1 MGNRLVTWLVLICAI
16 LLLSACGT
24 ASQEKVLKK
33 VNGKWSETNGY
44 ELDAKMEIKSGGEPR
59 TYDVTVW
66 HTKPDFYRV
75 EVVESGKDVSQMIVR
90 NADGVFVV
98 TPTLNKMYKFQSDW
112 PKKNS
117 QAYLI
122 GALAEDLADDKNLV
136 MKEEDKAY
144 IFEAATRNS
153 YKNSMP
159 HQVIT
164 VDKKTMLPTSVV
176 IMNDVKEEQIR
187 ITFNNIKLGVQHAAK
202 EYAVEQF
209 TETEDSKGEQA
220 APANKDAKDDKDA
233 KGETDAKGQAEADGE
248 ADAKGRADANGEK
261 EAVGA
266 EVEYQEFQTHYPVVN
281 FENTKMTNEKAI
293 SDSGMERVILTFEG
307 DKAFTVMQQPVMKE
321 SSMLPVTSPGD
332 PVDLGFTIGAI
343 TDTSISWEKDGV
355 AFFVASSKLTREE
368 MVEVATSMTISSMK

>member
-1 MGNRLVTWLVLICAI
+1 MSKNIVKWFILVCAI

-33 VNGKWSETNGY
+33 VNGKWADAKGY
-44 ELDAKMEIKSGGEPR
+44 ELQATMEIKAGGEPR
-59 TYDVTVW
+59 KYDVTVW
-66 HTKPDFYRV
+66 HTKPEFYRV
-75 EVVESGKDVSQMIVR
+75 EVMESGKDVSQRIVR
-90 NADGVFVV
+90 NTEGVFVV

-122 GALAEDLADDKNLV
+122 GALAEDLTEDKNLV
-136 MKEEDKAY
+136 MKEEDANY

-159 HQVIT
+159 HQVVT
-164 VDKKTMLPTSVV
+164 VDKKTLLPKSVV

-187 ITFNNIKLGVQHAAK
+187 ITFKDIKLGVQHAAK
-202 EYAVEQF
+202 EYAVENS
-209 TETEDSKGEQA
+209 TETDGKQNEQA
-220 APANKDAKDDKDA
+220 TPTKEESQDDK
-233 KGETDAKGQAEADGE
+233 EALGS
-248 ADAKGRADANGEK
+248 
-261 EAVGA
+261 
-266 EVEYQEFQTHYPVVN
+266 EVEYKEFQTHYPVVN
-281 FENTKMTNEKAI
+281 WAKMVDEQVVRE
-293 SDSGMERVILTFEG
+293 DGLERVILTFNGE
-307 DKAFTVMQQPVMKE
+307 KPFTVMQQAATKE
-321 SSMLPVTSPGD
+321 MMMLPVSTSGD

-355 AFFVASSKLTREE
+355 AFFIASSKLSREE

>member
-1 MGNRLVTWLVLICAI
+1 MGNRIVKWLVLLCTI

-24 ASQEKVLKK
+24 DSQEKVLKK
-33 VNGKWSETNGY
+33 VNGKWAETNGY
-44 ELDAKMEIKSGGEPR
+44 ELNATMEIKSGGDPKK
-59 TYDVTVW
+59 YDVTVW

-122 GALAEDLADDKNLV
+122 GALAEDLAQDKNLV

-187 ITFNNIKLGVQHAAK
+187 ITFKNIKLGVQHAAK

-209 TETEDSKGEQA
+209 TEKDETKGEKA
-220 APANKDAKDDKDA
+220 APPEKDNKEEKDKGDKESNNNANGNEGKQAVS
-233 KGETDAKGQAEADGE
+233 AEAE
-248 ADAKGRADANGEK
+248 NTK
-261 EAVGA
+261 
-266 EVEYQEFQTHYPVVN
+266 FQTHYPVVSLG
-281 FENTKMTNEKAI
+281 NTKMVDEKVMQEG
-293 SDSGMERVILTFEG
+293 GMERVILTFDG
-307 DKAFTVMQQPVMKE
+307 DKPFTVMQQPVTKE
-321 SSMLPVTSPGD
+321 TAMLPVSSPGD

-355 AFFVASSKLTREE
+355 EFFVASSKLSREE
-368 MVEVATSMTISSMK
+368 MVEVATSMTIGSMK

>member
-1 MGNRLVTWLVLICAI
+1 VDLKEGKGESVGNRIVKWLVLLCTI

-24 ASQEKVLKK
+24 DSQEKVLKK
-33 VNGKWSETNGY
+33 VNGKWAETNGY
-44 ELDAKMEIKSGGEPR
+44 ELNATMEIKSGGDPKK
-59 TYDVTVW
+59 YDVTVW

-122 GALAEDLADDKNLV
+122 GALAEDLAQDKNLV

-187 ITFNNIKLGVQHAAK
+187 ITFKNIKLGVQHAAK

-209 TETEDSKGEQA
+209 TEKDEPKGENAASPEKDNKEEKDKGDKESNNNPNGNDGEQA
-220 APANKDAKDDKDA
+220 VS
-233 KGETDAKGQAEADGE
+233 AEAE
-248 ADAKGRADANGEK
+248 NTK
-261 EAVGA
+261 
-266 EVEYQEFQTHYPVVN
+266 FQTHYPVVSLG
-281 FENTKMTNEKAI
+281 NTKMVDEKVMQEG
-293 SDSGMERVILTFEG
+293 GMERVILTFDG
-307 DKAFTVMQQPVMKE
+307 DKPFTVMQQPVTKQTA
-321 SSMLPVTSPGD
+321 MLPVSSPGD

-355 AFFVASSKLTREE
+355 EFFVASSKLTREE
-368 MVEVATSMTISSMK
+368 MVQVATSMTIGSMK

>member
-1 MGNRLVTWLVLICAI
+1 VGNRIVKWLVLLCTI
-16 LLLSACGT
+16 LLLSACGA

-33 VNGKWSETNGY
+33 VNGKWAETNGY
-44 ELDAKMEIKSGGEPR
+44 ELNASMEIKSGGEPR
-59 TYDVTVW
+59 NYDVTVW

-122 GALAEDLADDKNLV
+122 GALAEDLAEDKNLV
-136 MKEEDKAY
+136 MKEEEKAY

-164 VDKKTMLPTSVV
+164 VDKKTLLPTSVA

-187 ITFNNIKLGVQHAAK
+187 ITFKKIKLGVQHAAK

-209 TETEDSKGEQA
+209 TDKDSTKGEQA
-220 APANKDAKDDKDA
+220 TPADKEGQEGKD
-233 KGETDAKGQAEADGE
+233 
-248 ADAKGRADANGEK
+248 EK

-266 EVEYQEFQTHYPVVN
+266 EVEYQEFQTHYPVLN
-281 FENTKMTNEKAI
+281 WAQLANEKVVQEN
-293 SDSGMERVILTFEG
+293 GMERVILTFDGE
-307 DKAFTVMQQPVMKE
+307 KAFTVMQQPVTKE
-321 SSMLPVTSPGD
+321 NSMLPVSSPGD
-332 PVDLGFTIGAI
+332 PVDLGYTIGAI

-355 AFFVASSKLTREE
+355 EFFVASSKLTREE
-368 MVEVATSMTISSMK
+368 MIEVATSMTISSMK

>member
-1 MGNRLVTWLVLICAI
+1 M
-16 LLLSACGT
+16 
-24 ASQEKVLKK
+24 
-33 VNGKWSETNGY
+33 NGKWAETNGY
-44 ELDAKMEIKSGGEPR
+44 ELNATMEIKSGGEPR
-59 TYDVTVW
+59 NYDVTVW

-75 EVVESGKDVSQMIVR
+75 EVMESGKDVSQMIVR

-122 GALAEDLADDKNLV
+122 GALAEDLAEDKNLV
-136 MKEEDKAY
+136 MKEEEKAY

-164 VDKKTMLPTSVV
+164 VDKKTLLPTSVV

-187 ITFNNIKLGVQHAAK
+187 ITFKKIKLGVQHAAK

-209 TETEDSKGEQA
+209 TDKDSTKGEQA
-220 APANKDAKDDKDA
+220 TPTDKEGQEEQDD
-233 KGETDAKGQAEADGE
+233 
-248 ADAKGRADANGEK
+248 K

-266 EVEYQEFQTHYPVVN
+266 EVEYQEFQTHYPVLN
-281 FENTKMTNEKAI
+281 WAQLANEKVVQEG
-293 SDSGMERVILTFEG
+293 GMERVILTFDGE
-307 DKAFTVMQQPVMKE
+307 KAFTVMQQPVTKE
-321 SSMLPVTSPGD
+321 SAMLPVASPGD

-355 AFFVASSKLTREE
+355 EFFVASSKLTREE
-368 MVEVATSMTISSMK
+368 MIEVATSMTISSMK

>member
-1 MGNRLVTWLVLICAI
+1 MILV
-16 LLLSACGT
+16 LSACGA

-33 VNGKWSETNGY
+33 ASGKWSDTNGY
-44 ELDAKMEIKSGGEPR
+44 ELEATMEIKAGGEPR
-59 TYDVTVW
+59 LYDVNVW

-75 EVVESGKDVSQMIVR
+75 EVVEEGKDVSQMIVR
-90 NADGVFVV
+90 NKDGVFVV

-122 GALAEDLADDKNLV
+122 GALAEDLKEDKNLV
-136 MKEEDKAY
+136 MREEDKAY

-159 HQVIT
+159 HQQIT

-187 ITFNNIKLGVQHAAK
+187 ITFKKIKLGVQHAEK
-202 EYAVEQF
+202 EYAVDQF
-209 TETEDSKGEQA
+209 TETDETKGEQA
-220 APANKDAKDDKDA
+220 APKEED
-233 KGETDAKGQAEADGE
+233 
-248 ADAKGRADANGEK
+248 K

-266 EVEYQEFQTHYPVVN
+266 EVEYEEFQTSYPSAN
-281 FENTKMTNEKAI
+281 FENTKLVGEKVI
-293 SDSGMERVILTFEG
+293 REGDMERVVLTFEG
-307 DKAFTVMQQPVMKE
+307 DKAYTVMQQPATK
-321 SSMLPVTSPGD
+321 STSMLPVSSPGD

-355 AFFVASSKLTREE
+355 AFFVASTKLSREE
-368 MVEVATSMTISSMK
+368 MIEVAGSMTISSMK

>member
-1 MGNRLVTWLVLICAI
+1 
-16 LLLSACGT
+16 
-24 ASQEKVLKK
+24 
-33 VNGKWSETNGY
+33 
-44 ELDAKMEIKSGGEPR
+44 MEIKSGGEPR
-59 TYDVTVW
+59 NYDVTVW

-122 GALAEDLADDKNLV
+122 GALAEDLAEDKNLV
-136 MKEEDKAY
+136 MKEEEKAY

-164 VDKKTMLPTSVV
+164 VDKKTLLPTSVV
-176 IMNDVKEEQIR
+176 IMNDVKEEQIK
-187 ITFNNIKLGVQHAAK
+187 ITFKKIKLGVQHAAK

-209 TETEDSKGEQA
+209 TDKDNTKGEQA
-220 APANKDAKDDKDA
+220 KPAEK
-233 KGETDAKGQAEADGE
+233 EGQEDNE
-248 ADAKGRADANGEK
+248 DK

-281 FENTKMTNEKAI
+281 WAQLANEKVVQE
-293 SDSGMERVILTFEG
+293 SGMERVILTYEG
-307 DKAFTVMQQPVMKE
+307 EKAFTVMQQPVMKE
-321 SSMLPVTSPGD
+321 NSMLPVSSPGD
-332 PVDLGFTIGAI
+332 PVDLGYTIGAI

-355 AFFVASSKLTREE
+355 EFFVASSKLTREE
-368 MVEVATSMTISSMK
+368 MIEVATSMTISSMK

>member
-1 MGNRLVTWLVLICAI
+1 MGNRIVKWLVLLCTI
-16 LLLSACGT
+16 LLLSACGA

-33 VNGKWSETNGY
+33 VNGKWAETNGY
-44 ELDAKMEIKSGGEPR
+44 ELNASMEIKSGGEPR
-59 TYDVTVW
+59 NYDVTVW

-122 GALAEDLADDKNLV
+122 GALAEDLAEDKNLV
-136 MKEEDKAY
+136 MKEEEKAY

-164 VDKKTMLPTSVV
+164 VDKKTLLPTSVA

-187 ITFNNIKLGVQHAAK
+187 ITFKKIKLGVQHAAK

-209 TETEDSKGEQA
+209 TDKDSTKGEQA
-220 APANKDAKDDKDA
+220 TPADKEGQEEKDD
-233 KGETDAKGQAEADGE
+233 
-248 ADAKGRADANGEK
+248 K

-266 EVEYQEFQTHYPVVN
+266 EVEYQEFQTHYPVLN
-281 FENTKMTNEKAI
+281 WAQLANEKVVQEN
-293 SDSGMERVILTFEG
+293 GMERVILTFDGE
-307 DKAFTVMQQPVMKE
+307 KAFTVMQQPVTKE
-321 SSMLPVTSPGD
+321 NSMLPVSSPGD
-332 PVDLGFTIGAI
+332 PVDLGYTIGAI

-355 AFFVASSKLTREE
+355 EFFVASSKLTREE
-368 MVEVATSMTISSMK
+368 MIEVATSMTISSMK

>member
-1 MGNRLVTWLVLICAI
+1 MI
-16 LLLSACGT
+16 LLLSACGA
-24 ASQEKVLKK
+24 ASPEKVLKK
-33 VNGKWSETNGY
+33 ASEKWTDTNGY
-44 ELDAKMEIKSGGEPR
+44 ELNATMEIKAGGEPR
-59 TYDVTVW
+59 SYDVNVW

-75 EVVESGKDVSQMIVR
+75 EVVEEGKDVSQMIVR

-122 GALAEDLADDKNLV
+122 GALAEDLKEDKNVV
-136 MKEEDKAY
+136 MREEDKAY

-159 HQVIT
+159 HQQIT

-187 ITFNNIKLGVQHAAK
+187 ITFKNIKLGVQHAEK
-202 EYAVEQF
+202 EYAVDQF
-209 TETEDSKGEQA
+209 METDEKKGEQA
-220 APANKDAKDDKDA
+220 APKEEDK
-233 KGETDAKGQAEADGE
+233 KP
-248 ADAKGRADANGEK
+248 
-261 EAVGA
+261 VGA
-266 EVEYQEFQTHYPVVN
+266 EIEYEEFETSYPTAQL
-281 FENTKMTNEKAI
+281 ENTKLVEDKVI
-293 SDSGMERVILTFEG
+293 REGGMERVVLTYEG
-307 DKAFTVMQQPVMKE
+307 DKAFTVMQQPAIKGT
-321 SSMLPVTSPGD
+321 SMLPVTSPGD

-355 AFFVASSKLTREE
+355 AFFIASSKLTREE
-368 MVEVATSMTISSMK
+368 MIEVAGSMTISSMK

>member
-1 MGNRLVTWLVLICAI
+1 
-16 LLLSACGT
+16 
-24 ASQEKVLKK
+24 VLKK
-33 VNGKWSETNGY
+33 VNDKWAETNGY
-44 ELDAKMEIKSGGEPR
+44 ELNASMEIKSGGEPR
-59 TYDVTVW
+59 NYDVTVW

-75 EVVESGKDVSQMIVR
+75 EVMESGKDVSQMIVR

-122 GALAEDLADDKNLV
+122 GALAEDLAEDKNLV
-136 MKEEDKAY
+136 MKEEEKAY

-159 HQVIT
+159 HQVIK
-164 VDKKTMLPTSVV
+164 VDKKTLLPTSVV

-187 ITFNNIKLGVQHAAK
+187 ITFKKVKLGVQHAAK

-209 TETEDSKGEQA
+209 TEKDDAKGEQA
-220 APANKDAKDDKDA
+220 TPTEKD
-233 KGETDAKGQAEADGE
+233 GQQEQED
-248 ADAKGRADANGEK
+248 K

-266 EVEYQEFQTHYPVVN
+266 EVEYEEFQTHYPVVN
-281 FENTKMTNEKAI
+281 WAQLSNEKVVQEA
-293 SDSGMERVILTFEG
+293 GMERVILTFDGE
-307 DKAFTVMQQPVMKE
+307 KSFTVMQQPVTKE
-321 SSMLPVTSPGD
+321 STMLPVSTSGD

>member
-1 MGNRLVTWLVLICAI
+1 
-16 LLLSACGT
+16 
-24 ASQEKVLKK
+24 
-33 VNGKWSETNGY
+33 
-44 ELDAKMEIKSGGEPR
+44 MEIKSGGDPKK
-59 TYDVTVW
+59 YDVTVW

-122 GALAEDLADDKNLV
+122 GALAEDLAQDKNLV

-187 ITFNNIKLGVQHAAK
+187 ITFKNIKLGVQHAAK

-209 TETEDSKGEQA
+209 TEKDEPKGENATSPEKDNKEEKDKGDKESNNNPDGNDGEQA
-220 APANKDAKDDKDA
+220 VS
-233 KGETDAKGQAEADGE
+233 AEAE
-248 ADAKGRADANGEK
+248 NTK
-261 EAVGA
+261 
-266 EVEYQEFQTHYPVVN
+266 FQTHYPVVSLG
-281 FENTKMTNEKAI
+281 NTKMVDEKVMQEG
-293 SDSGMERVILTFEG
+293 GMERVILTFDG
-307 DKAFTVMQQPVMKE
+307 DKPFTVMQQPVTKQTA
-321 SSMLPVTSPGD
+321 MLPVSSPGD

-355 AFFVASSKLTREE
+355 EFFVASSKLTREE
-368 MVEVATSMTISSMK
+368 MVQVATSMTIGSMK

>member
-1 MGNRLVTWLVLICAI
+1 MI
-16 LLLSACGT
+16 LLLSACGA
-24 ASQEKVLKK
+24 ASPEKVLKK
-33 VNGKWSETNGY
+33 ASEKWTDTNGY
-44 ELDAKMEIKSGGEPR
+44 ELNATMEIKAGGEPR
-59 TYDVTVW
+59 SYDVNVW

-75 EVVESGKDVSQMIVR
+75 EVVEEGKDVSQMIVR

-122 GALAEDLADDKNLV
+122 GALAEDLKEDKNLV
-136 MKEEDKAY
+136 MREEDKAY

-159 HQVIT
+159 HQQIT

-187 ITFNNIKLGVQHAAK
+187 ITFKSIKLGVQHAEK
-202 EYAVEQF
+202 EYAVDQF
-209 TETEDSKGEQA
+209 METDDKKGEQA
-220 APANKDAKDDKDA
+220 AP
-233 KGETDAKGQAEADGE
+233 
-248 ADAKGRADANGEK
+248 K
-261 EAVGA
+261 EENQEPVGA
-266 EVEYQEFQTHYPVVN
+266 EVEYEEFETSYPSAQL
-281 FENTKMTNEKAI
+281 ENTKLVEDKVI
-293 SDSGMERVILTFEG
+293 REGGMERVVLTYEG
-307 DKAFTVMQQPVMKE
+307 DKAFTVMQQPAIKGT
-321 SSMLPVTSPGD
+321 SMLPVTSPGD

-368 MVEVATSMTISSMK
+368 MIEVAGSMTISSMK

>member
-1 MGNRLVTWLVLICAI
+1 MGNRIVKWLVLLCTI
-16 LLLSACGT
+16 LLLSACGA

-33 VNGKWSETNGY
+33 VNDKWAETNGY
-44 ELDAKMEIKSGGEPR
+44 ELNASMEIKSGGEPR
-59 TYDVTVW
+59 NYDVTVW

-75 EVVESGKDVSQMIVR
+75 EVMESGKDVSQMIVR

-122 GALAEDLADDKNLV
+122 GALAEDLAEDKNLV
-136 MKEEDKAY
+136 MKEEEKAY

-159 HQVIT
+159 HQVIK
-164 VDKKTMLPTSVV
+164 VDKKTLLPTSVV

-187 ITFNNIKLGVQHAAK
+187 ITFKKVKLGVQHAAK

-209 TETEDSKGEQA
+209 TEKDDAKGEQA
-220 APANKDAKDDKDA
+220 TPTEKD
-233 KGETDAKGQAEADGE
+233 GQQEQED
-248 ADAKGRADANGEK
+248 K

-266 EVEYQEFQTHYPVVN
+266 EVEYEEFQTHYPVVN
-281 FENTKMTNEKAI
+281 WAQLSNEKVVQEA
-293 SDSGMERVILTFEG
+293 GMERVILTFDGE
-307 DKAFTVMQQPVMKE
+307 KSFTVMQQPVTKE
-321 SSMLPVTSPGD
+321 STMLPVSTSGD

>member
-1 MGNRLVTWLVLICAI
+1 MDLKEGKGESVGNRIVKWLVLFCTI

-24 ASQEKVLKK
+24 DSQEKVLKK
-33 VNGKWSETNGY
+33 VNGKWADANGY
-44 ELDAKMEIKSGGEPR
+44 ELNATMEIKSGGDPKK
-59 TYDVTVW
+59 YDVTVW

-122 GALAEDLADDKNLV
+122 GALAEDLAQDKNLV

-187 ITFNNIKLGVQHAAK
+187 ITFKNIKLGVQHAAK

-209 TETEDSKGEQA
+209 TESDETKGEQA
-220 APANKDAKDDKDA
+220 TPSEKDNKDNKDKKDG
-233 KGETDAKGQAEADGE
+233 KESTNNSDGNEEKQPVSAEAE
-248 ADAKGRADANGEK
+248 NK
-261 EAVGA
+261 
-266 EVEYQEFQTHYPVVN
+266 FQTHYPVVN
-281 FENTKMTNEKAI
+281 IENTKMVDEKVI
-293 SDSGMERVILTFEG
+293 RESGTDRVILTFDG
-307 DKAFTVMQQPVMKE
+307 DKPFTVMQQPVTKE
-321 SSMLPVTSPGD
+321 AAMLPVSSPGD

-355 AFFVASSKLTREE
+355 EFFVASSNLTREE
-368 MVEVATSMTISSMK
+368 MVQVATSMTIGSMK

>member
-1 MGNRLVTWLVLICAI
+1 MYLKEGKGESVGNRIVKWLVLFCTI

-24 ASQEKVLKK
+24 DSQEKVLKK
-33 VNGKWSETNGY
+33 VNGKWAEANGY
-44 ELDAKMEIKSGGEPR
+44 ELNATMEIKSGGDPKK
-59 TYDVTVW
+59 YDVTVW

-122 GALAEDLADDKNLV
+122 GALAEDLAQDKNLV

-187 ITFNNIKLGVQHAAK
+187 ITFKNIKLGVQHAAK

-209 TETEDSKGEQA
+209 TESDETKGEQA
-220 APANKDAKDDKDA
+220 TPPKKDNKDNKDGK
-233 KGETDAKGQAEADGE
+233 ESNNNP
-248 ADAKGRADANGEK
+248 NGEEEK
-261 EAVGA
+261 EPVSA
-266 EVEYQEFQTHYPVVN
+266 EVENKEFQTHYPVVSL
-281 FENTKMTNEKAI
+281 ENTKMVEEKVVREG
-293 SDSGMERVILTFEG
+293 GMDRVILTFDG
-307 DKAFTVMQQPVMKE
+307 DKPFTVMQQPVTKE
-321 SSMLPVTSPGD
+321 TAMLPVSSPGD

-355 AFFVASSKLTREE
+355 EFFVASSKLTREE
-368 MVEVATSMTISSMK
+368 MVQVATSMTIGSMK

>member
-1 MGNRLVTWLVLICAI
+1 MDLKEGKGESVGNRIVKWLVLFCTI

-24 ASQEKVLKK
+24 DSQEKVLKK
-33 VNGKWSETNGY
+33 VNGKWAEANGY
-44 ELDAKMEIKSGGEPR
+44 ELNATMEIKSGGDPKK
-59 TYDVTVW
+59 YDVTVW

-122 GALAEDLADDKNLV
+122 GALAEDLAQDKNLV

-187 ITFNNIKLGVQHAAK
+187 ITFKNIKLGVQHAAK

-209 TETEDSKGEQA
+209 TESDETKGEQA
-220 APANKDAKDDKDA
+220 TPPEKDKKDKKDSKESNNNPNGNEEKKA
-233 KGETDAKGQAEADGE
+233 VSAEAE
-248 ADAKGRADANGEK
+248 NK
-261 EAVGA
+261 
-266 EVEYQEFQTHYPVVN
+266 EFQTHYPVVN
-281 FENTKMTNEKAI
+281 LENTKMVEEKVMQEG
-293 SDSGMERVILTFEG
+293 GMDRVILTFDG
-307 DKAFTVMQQPVMKE
+307 DKPFTVMQQPVTKE
-321 SSMLPVTSPGD
+321 AAMLPVSSPGD

-355 AFFVASSKLTREE
+355 EFFVASSKLTREE
-368 MVEVATSMTISSMK
+368 MVQVATSMTIGSMK

>member
-1 MGNRLVTWLVLICAI
+1 VDLKEGKGESVGNRIVKWLVLFCTI

-24 ASQEKVLKK
+24 DSQEKVLKK
-33 VNGKWSETNGY
+33 VNGKWADANGY
-44 ELDAKMEIKSGGEPR
+44 ELNATMEIKSGGDPKK
-59 TYDVTVW
+59 YDVTVW

-122 GALAEDLADDKNLV
+122 GALAEDLAQDKNLV

-187 ITFNNIKLGVQHAAK
+187 ITFKNIKLGVQHAAK

-209 TETEDSKGEQA
+209 TESDETKGEQA
-220 APANKDAKDDKDA
+220 TPSEKDNKDNKDNKDGKESTNNPDGNEEKQA
-233 KGETDAKGQAEADGE
+233 VSAEAGN
-248 ADAKGRADANGEK
+248 K
-261 EAVGA
+261 
-266 EVEYQEFQTHYPVVN
+266 FQTHYPVVN
-281 FENTKMTNEKAI
+281 IENTKMVDEKVI
-293 SDSGMERVILTFEG
+293 RESGTDRVILTFDG
-307 DKAFTVMQQPVMKE
+307 DKPFTVMQQPVTKE
-321 SSMLPVTSPGD
+321 AAMLPVSSPGD

-355 AFFVASSKLTREE
+355 EFFVASSKLTREE
-368 MVEVATSMTISSMK
+368 MVQVATSMTIGSMK

>member
-1 MGNRLVTWLVLICAI
+1 MGNRYVKWLVLICMI
-16 LLLSACGT
+16 LVLSACGA

-33 VNGKWSETNGY
+33 ASGKWSDTNGY
-44 ELDAKMEIKSGGEPR
+44 ELEATMEIKAGGEPR
-59 TYDVTVW
+59 LYDVNVW

-75 EVVESGKDVSQMIVR
+75 EVVEEGKDVSQMIVR
-90 NADGVFVV
+90 NKDGVFVV

-122 GALAEDLADDKNLV
+122 GALAEDLKEDKNLV
-136 MKEEDKAY
+136 MREEDKAY

-159 HQVIT
+159 HQQIT

-187 ITFNNIKLGVQHAAK
+187 ITFKKIKLGVQHAEK
-202 EYAVEQF
+202 EYAVDQF
-209 TETEDSKGEQA
+209 TETDETKGEQA
-220 APANKDAKDDKDA
+220 APKEED
-233 KGETDAKGQAEADGE
+233 
-248 ADAKGRADANGEK
+248 K

-266 EVEYQEFQTHYPVVN
+266 EVEYEEFQTSYPSAN
-281 FENTKMTNEKAI
+281 LENTKLVGEKVI
-293 SDSGMERVILTFEG
+293 REGDMERVVLTFEG
-307 DKAFTVMQQPVMKE
+307 DKAYTVMQQPATK
-321 SSMLPVTSPGD
+321 STSMLPVSSPGD

-355 AFFVASSKLTREE
+355 AFFVASTKLSREE
-368 MVEVATSMTISSMK
+368 MIEVAGSMTISSMK

>member
-1 MGNRLVTWLVLICAI
+1 VDLKEGKGESVGNRIVKWLVLFCTI

-24 ASQEKVLKK
+24 DSQEKVLKK
-33 VNGKWSETNGY
+33 VNGKWADANGY
-44 ELDAKMEIKSGGEPR
+44 ELNATMEIKSGGDPKK
-59 TYDVTVW
+59 YDVTVW

-122 GALAEDLADDKNLV
+122 GALAEDLAQDKNLV

-187 ITFNNIKLGVQHAAK
+187 ITFKNIKLGVQHAAK

-209 TETEDSKGEQA
+209 TESDETKGEQA
-220 APANKDAKDDKDA
+220 TPSEKDNKDNKDGKESTNNPNGNEEKQA
-233 KGETDAKGQAEADGE
+233 VSAEAE
-248 ADAKGRADANGEK
+248 NK
-261 EAVGA
+261 
-266 EVEYQEFQTHYPVVN
+266 FQTHYPVVN
-281 FENTKMTNEKAI
+281 IENTKMVDEKVI
-293 SDSGMERVILTFEG
+293 RESGTDRVILTFDG
-307 DKAFTVMQQPVMKE
+307 DKPFTVMQQPVTKE
-321 SSMLPVTSPGD
+321 AAMLPVSSPGD

-355 AFFVASSKLTREE
+355 EFFVASSKLTREE
-368 MVEVATSMTISSMK
+368 MVQVATSMTKGSMK

>member
-1 MGNRLVTWLVLICAI
+1 VDLKEGKGESVGNRIVKWLVLLCTI

-24 ASQEKVLKK
+24 DSQEKVLKK
-33 VNGKWSETNGY
+33 VNGKWAETNGY
-44 ELDAKMEIKSGGEPR
+44 ELNATMEIKSGGDPKK
-59 TYDVTVW
+59 YDVTVW

-122 GALAEDLADDKNLV
+122 GALAEDLAQDKNLV

-187 ITFNNIKLGVQHAAK
+187 ITFKNIKLGVQHAAK

-209 TETEDSKGEQA
+209 TEKDEPKGENAASPEKDNKEEKDKGDKESNNTPDGNDGEQA
-220 APANKDAKDDKDA
+220 
-233 KGETDAKGQAEADGE
+233 
-248 ADAKGRADANGEK
+248 
-261 EAVGA
+261 VSA
-266 EVEYQEFQTHYPVVN
+266 EVENTKFQTHYPVVSLG
-281 FENTKMTNEKAI
+281 NTKMVGEKVMQEG
-293 SDSGMERVILTFEG
+293 GMERVILTFDG
-307 DKAFTVMQQPVMKE
+307 DKPFTVMQQPVTKQTA
-321 SSMLPVTSPGD
+321 MLPVSSPGD

-355 AFFVASSKLTREE
+355 EFFVASSKLSREE
-368 MVEVATSMTISSMK
+368 MVQVATSMTIGSMK

>member
-1 MGNRLVTWLVLICAI
+1 MSNRIVKWLVLLCTI
-16 LLLSACGT
+16 LLLSACGA

-33 VNGKWSETNGY
+33 VNGKWAETNGY
-44 ELDAKMEIKSGGEPR
+44 ELNASMEIKSGGEPR
-59 TYDVTVW
+59 NYDVTVW

-122 GALAEDLADDKNLV
+122 GALAEDLAEDKNLV
-136 MKEEDKAY
+136 MKEEEKAY

-164 VDKKTMLPTSVV
+164 VDKKTLLPTSVA

-187 ITFNNIKLGVQHAAK
+187 ITFKKIKLGVQHAAK

-209 TETEDSKGEQA
+209 TDKDSTKGEQA
-220 APANKDAKDDKDA
+220 TPADKEGQEGKD
-233 KGETDAKGQAEADGE
+233 
-248 ADAKGRADANGEK
+248 EK

-266 EVEYQEFQTHYPVVN
+266 EVEYQEFQTHYPVLN
-281 FENTKMTNEKAI
+281 WAQLANEKVVQEN
-293 SDSGMERVILTFEG
+293 GMERVILTFDGE
-307 DKAFTVMQQPVMKE
+307 KAFTVMQQPVTKE
-321 SSMLPVTSPGD
+321 NSMLPVSSPGD
-332 PVDLGFTIGAI
+332 PVDLGYTIGAI

-355 AFFVASSKLTREE
+355 EFFVASSKLTREE
-368 MVEVATSMTISSMK
+368 MIEVATSMTISSMK

>member
-1 MGNRLVTWLVLICAI
+1 MGNRIVKWLVLFCTI

-33 VNGKWSETNGY
+33 VNGKWGETNGY
-44 ELDAKMEIKSGGEPR
+44 ELNATMEIKSGGEPR
-59 TYDVTVW
+59 NYNVTVW

-75 EVVESGKDVSQMIVR
+75 EVMESGKDVSQMIVR

-122 GALAEDLADDKNLV
+122 GALAEDLAEDKNLV
-136 MKEEDKAY
+136 MKEEEKAY

-164 VDKKTMLPTSVV
+164 VDKKTLLPTSVV

-187 ITFNNIKLGVQHAAK
+187 ITFKKIKLGVQHAAK

-209 TETEDSKGEQA
+209 TDKDNTKGEQA
-220 APANKDAKDDKDA
+220 TPAEKDGNEDKED
-233 KGETDAKGQAEADGE
+233 
-248 ADAKGRADANGEK
+248 K

-266 EVEYQEFQTHYPVVN
+266 EVEYQEFQTSYPVLN
-281 FENTKMTNEKAI
+281 WAQLANEKVVQE
-293 SDSGMERVILTFEG
+293 SGMERVILTFEG
-307 DKAFTVMQQPVMKE
+307 EKAFTVMQQPVIKE
-321 SSMLPVTSPGD
+321 NSMLPVSSPGD

-343 TDTSISWEKDGV
+343 TDTSVSWEKDGV
-355 AFFVASSKLTREE
+355 EFFVASSKLTREE
-368 MVEVATSMTISSMK
+368 MIEVATSMTIGSMK

>member
-1 MGNRLVTWLVLICAI
+1 MGNRIVKWLVLLCTI
-16 LLLSACGT
+16 LLLSACGA

-33 VNGKWSETNGY
+33 VNGKWAETNGY
-44 ELDAKMEIKSGGEPR
+44 ELNASMEIKSGGEPR
-59 TYDVTVW
+59 NYDVTVW

-122 GALAEDLADDKNLV
+122 GALAEDLAEDKNLV
-136 MKEEDKAY
+136 MKEEEKAY

-164 VDKKTMLPTSVV
+164 VDKKTLLPTSVA

-187 ITFNNIKLGVQHAAK
+187 ITFKKIKLGVQHAAK

-209 TETEDSKGEQA
+209 TDKDSTKGEQA
-220 APANKDAKDDKDA
+220 TPADKEGQEGKD
-233 KGETDAKGQAEADGE
+233 
-248 ADAKGRADANGEK
+248 EK

-266 EVEYQEFQTHYPVVN
+266 EVEYQEFQTHYPVLN
-281 FENTKMTNEKAI
+281 WAQLANEKVVQEN
-293 SDSGMERVILTFEG
+293 GMERVILTFDGE
-307 DKAFTVMQQPVMKE
+307 KAFTVMQQPVTKE
-321 SSMLPVTSPGD
+321 NSMLPVSSPGD
-332 PVDLGFTIGAI
+332 PVDLGYTIGAI
-343 TDTSISWEKDGV
+343 TDTSISWEK
-355 AFFVASSKLTREE
+355 
-368 MVEVATSMTISSMK
+368 MVLNSL

>member
-1 MGNRLVTWLVLICAI
+1 MDLKEGKGESVGNRIVKWLVLLCTI

-24 ASQEKVLKK
+24 DSQEKVLKK
-33 VNGKWSETNGY
+33 VNGKWAETNGY
-44 ELDAKMEIKSGGEPR
+44 ELNATMEIKSGGDPKK
-59 TYDVTVW
+59 YDVTVW

-122 GALAEDLADDKNLV
+122 GALAEDLAQDKNLV

-187 ITFNNIKLGVQHAAK
+187 ITFKNIKLGVQHAAK

-209 TETEDSKGEQA
+209 TEKDEPKGENATSPEKDNKEEKDKGDKESNNNPDGNDGEQA
-220 APANKDAKDDKDA
+220 VS
-233 KGETDAKGQAEADGE
+233 AEAE
-248 ADAKGRADANGEK
+248 NTK
-261 EAVGA
+261 
-266 EVEYQEFQTHYPVVN
+266 FQTHYPVVSLG
-281 FENTKMTNEKAI
+281 NTKMVDEKVMQEG
-293 SDSGMERVILTFEG
+293 GMERVILTFDG
-307 DKAFTVMQQPVMKE
+307 DKPFTVMQQPVTKQTA
-321 SSMLPVTSPGD
+321 MLPVSSPGD

-355 AFFVASSKLTREE
+355 EFFVASSKLTREE
-368 MVEVATSMTISSMK
+368 MVQVATSMTIGSMK

>member
-1 MGNRLVTWLVLICAI
+1 VDLKEGKGESVGNRIVKWLVLFCTI

-24 ASQEKVLKK
+24 DSQEKVLKK
-33 VNGKWSETNGY
+33 VNGKWADANGY
-44 ELDAKMEIKSGGEPR
+44 ELNATMEIKSGGDPKK
-59 TYDVTVW
+59 YDVTVW

-122 GALAEDLADDKNLV
+122 GALAEDLAQDKNLV

-187 ITFNNIKLGVQHAAK
+187 ITFKNIKLGVQHAAK

-209 TETEDSKGEQA
+209 TESDETKGEQA
-220 APANKDAKDDKDA
+220 TPSEKDNKDNKDGKESTNNPDGNEEKQA
-233 KGETDAKGQAEADGE
+233 VSAEAE
-248 ADAKGRADANGEK
+248 NK
-261 EAVGA
+261 
-266 EVEYQEFQTHYPVVN
+266 FQTHYPVVN
-281 FENTKMTNEKAI
+281 IENTKMVDEKVI
-293 SDSGMERVILTFEG
+293 RESGTDRVILTFDG
-307 DKAFTVMQQPVMKE
+307 DKPFTVMQQPVTKE
-321 SSMLPVTSPGD
+321 AAMLPVSSPGD

-355 AFFVASSKLTREE
+355 EFFVASSKLTREE
-368 MVEVATSMTISSMK
+368 MVQVATSMTIGSMK

>member
-1 MGNRLVTWLVLICAI
+1 MDLKEGKGESVGNRIVKWLVLLCTI

-24 ASQEKVLKK
+24 DSQEKVLKK
-33 VNGKWSETNGY
+33 VNGKWAEANGY
-44 ELDAKMEIKSGGEPR
+44 ELNATMEIKSGGDPKK
-59 TYDVTVW
+59 YDVTVW

-122 GALAEDLADDKNLV
+122 GALAEDLAQDKNLV

-187 ITFNNIKLGVQHAAK
+187 ITFKNIKLGVQHAAK

-209 TETEDSKGEQA
+209 TESDETKSKQA
-220 APANKDAKDDKDA
+220 APPEKDNKDNKDGKESNNNPSGNDEKKA
-233 KGETDAKGQAEADGE
+233 VSAEAE
-248 ADAKGRADANGEK
+248 NK
-261 EAVGA
+261 
-266 EVEYQEFQTHYPVVN
+266 EFQTHYPVVKL
-281 FENTKMTNEKAI
+281 ENTKMVDEKVI
-293 SDSGMERVILTFEG
+293 REGGMDRVVLTFDG
-307 DKAFTVMQQPVMKE
+307 DKPFTVMQQPVSKE
-321 SSMLPVTSPGD
+321 AAMLPVSSPGD

-355 AFFVASSKLTREE
+355 EFFVASSKLTREE
-368 MVEVATSMTISSMK
+368 MVEVATSMTIGSMK

>member
-1 MGNRLVTWLVLICAI
+1 MGNRIVKWLVLLCTI
-16 LLLSACGT
+16 LLLSACGA

-33 VNGKWSETNGY
+33 VNGKWAETNGY
-44 ELDAKMEIKSGGEPR
+44 ELNASMEIKSGGEPR
-59 TYDVTVW
+59 NYDVTVW

-122 GALAEDLADDKNLV
+122 GALAEDLAEDKNLV
-136 MKEEDKAY
+136 MKEEEKAY

-164 VDKKTMLPTSVV
+164 VDKKTLLPTSVA

-187 ITFNNIKLGVQHAAK
+187 ITFKKIKLGVQHAAK

-209 TETEDSKGEQA
+209 TDKDSTKGEQA
-220 APANKDAKDDKDA
+220 TPADKEGQEGKD
-233 KGETDAKGQAEADGE
+233 
-248 ADAKGRADANGEK
+248 EK

-266 EVEYQEFQTHYPVVN
+266 EVEYQEFQTHYPVLN
-281 FENTKMTNEKAI
+281 WAQLANEKVVQEN
-293 SDSGMERVILTFEG
+293 GMERVILTFDGE
-307 DKAFTVMQQPVMKE
+307 KAFTVMQQPVTKE
-321 SSMLPVTSPGD
+321 NSMLPVSSPGD
-332 PVDLGFTIGAI
+332 PVDLGYTIGAI

-355 AFFVASSKLTREE
+355 EFFVASSKLTREE
-368 MVEVATSMTISSMK
+368 MIEVATSMTISSMK

>member
-1 MGNRLVTWLVLICAI
+1 MGNRIVKWLVLVCMI

-33 VNGKWSETNGY
+33 VNGKWAETNGY
-44 ELDAKMEIKSGGEPR
+44 ELNASMEIKSGGEPR
-59 TYDVTVW
+59 NYDVTVW

-112 PKKNS
+112 PNKNS

-122 GALAEDLADDKNLV
+122 GALAEDLAEDKNLV
-136 MKEEDKAY
+136 MKEEEKSY

-164 VDKKTMLPTSVV
+164 VDKKTLLPTSVV

-187 ITFNNIKLGVQHAAK
+187 ITFKKVKLGVQHAAK

-209 TETEDSKGEQA
+209 TEKDDAKGEQA
-220 APANKDAKDDKDA
+220 TPTEKDGQQEQDD
-233 KGETDAKGQAEADGE
+233 
-248 ADAKGRADANGEK
+248 K

-266 EVEYQEFQTHYPVVN
+266 EVEYEEFQTHYPVVN
-281 FENTKMTNEKAI
+281 WAQLSNEKVVQEA
-293 SDSGMERVILTFEG
+293 GMERVILTFDGE
-307 DKAFTVMQQPVMKE
+307 KPFTVMQQPVTKE
-321 SSMLPVTSPGD
+321 STMLPVSTSGD

-343 TDTSISWEKDGV
+343 TDTSISWEKDGIE
-355 AFFVASSKLTREE
+355 FFVASSKLTREE
-368 MVEVATSMTISSMK
+368 MIEVATSMTISSMK

>member
-1 MGNRLVTWLVLICAI
+1 MGNRIVKWLVLFCTI

-33 VNGKWSETNGY
+33 VNGKWGETNGY
-44 ELDAKMEIKSGGEPR
+44 ELNATMEIKSGGEPR
-59 TYDVTVW
+59 NYNVTVW

-75 EVVESGKDVSQMIVR
+75 EVMESGKDVSQMIVR

-122 GALAEDLADDKNLV
+122 GALAEDLAEDKNLV
-136 MKEEDKAY
+136 MKEEEKAY

-164 VDKKTMLPTSVV
+164 VDKKTLLPTSVV

-187 ITFNNIKLGVQHAAK
+187 ITFKKIKLGVQHAAK
-202 EYAVEQF
+202 ENAV
-209 TETEDSKGEQA
+209 
-220 APANKDAKDDKDA
+220 
-233 KGETDAKGQAEADGE
+233 
-248 ADAKGRADANGEK
+248 
-261 EAVGA
+261 
-266 EVEYQEFQTHYPVVN
+266 
-281 FENTKMTNEKAI
+281 
-293 SDSGMERVILTFEG
+293 
-307 DKAFTVMQQPVMKE
+307 
-321 SSMLPVTSPGD
+321 
-332 PVDLGFTIGAI
+332 
-343 TDTSISWEKDGV
+343 
-355 AFFVASSKLTREE
+355 
-368 MVEVATSMTISSMK
+368 

>member
-44 ELDAKMEIKSGGEPR
+44 ELDATMEIKSGGEPR
-59 TYDVTVW
+59 KYDVTVW

-122 GALAEDLADDKNLV
+122 GALAEDLAEDKNLV

-164 VDKKTMLPTSVV
+164 VDKKSMLPTSVV

-187 ITFNNIKLGVQHAAK
+187 ITFKNIKLGVQHAAK

-209 TETEDSKGEQA
+209 TETDETKGEQA
-220 APANKDAKDDKDA
+220 APTEKDD
-233 KGETDAKGQAEADGE
+233 
-248 ADAKGRADANGEK
+248 K

-266 EVEYQEFQTHYPVVN
+266 EVEYEEFQTHYPVVN
-281 FENTKMTNEKAI
+281 FENTTMVDEQAI
-293 SDSGMERVILTFEG
+293 RDGSMERVILTFEG
-307 DKAFTVMQQPVMKE
+307 DKAYTVMQQPVMKE
-321 SSMLPVTSPGD
+321 TSMLPVTSPGD

-368 MVEVATSMTISSMK
+368 MIEVATSMTISSMK

>member
-1 MGNRLVTWLVLICAI
+1 VDLKEGKGESVGNRIVKWLVLLCTI

-24 ASQEKVLKK
+24 DSQEKVLKK
-33 VNGKWSETNGY
+33 VNGKWAEANGY
-44 ELDAKMEIKSGGEPR
+44 ELNATMEIKSGGDPKK
-59 TYDVTVW
+59 YDVTVW

-122 GALAEDLADDKNLV
+122 GALAEDLAQDKNLV

-187 ITFNNIKLGVQHAAK
+187 ITFKNIKLGVQHAAK

-209 TETEDSKGEQA
+209 TESDETKGKQA
-220 APANKDAKDDKDA
+220 APPEKDNKDNKDGKESNNNPNGNEEKQA
-233 KGETDAKGQAEADGE
+233 VSAEAE
-248 ADAKGRADANGEK
+248 NK
-261 EAVGA
+261 
-266 EVEYQEFQTHYPVVN
+266 FQTHYPVVN
-281 FENTKMTNEKAI
+281 IENTKMVEEKVI
-293 SDSGMERVILTFEG
+293 RESGMDRVILTFDG
-307 DKAFTVMQQPVMKE
+307 DKPFTVMQQPVSKE
-321 SSMLPVTSPGD
+321 TAMLPVSSPGD

-355 AFFVASSKLTREE
+355 EFFVASSKLTREE
-368 MVEVATSMTISSMK
+368 MVEVATSMTIGSMK

>member
-1 MGNRLVTWLVLICAI
+1 M
-16 LLLSACGT
+16 
-24 ASQEKVLKK
+24 
-33 VNGKWSETNGY
+33 NGKWAETNGY
-44 ELDAKMEIKSGGEPR
+44 ELNATMEIKSGGEPR
-59 TYDVTVW
+59 NYDVTVW

-75 EVVESGKDVSQMIVR
+75 EVMESGKDVSQMIVR

-122 GALAEDLADDKNLV
+122 GALAEDLAEDKNLV
-136 MKEEDKAY
+136 MKEEEKAY

-164 VDKKTMLPTSVV
+164 VDKKTLLPTSVV

-187 ITFNNIKLGVQHAAK
+187 ITFKKIKLGIQHAAK

-209 TETEDSKGEQA
+209 TDKDSTKGEQA
-220 APANKDAKDDKDA
+220 TPTDKEGQEEQDD
-233 KGETDAKGQAEADGE
+233 
-248 ADAKGRADANGEK
+248 K

-266 EVEYQEFQTHYPVVN
+266 EVEYQDFQTHYPVLN
-281 FENTKMTNEKAI
+281 WAQLANEKVVQEG
-293 SDSGMERVILTFEG
+293 GMERVILTFDGE
-307 DKAFTVMQQPVMKE
+307 KAFTVMQQPVTKE
-321 SSMLPVTSPGD
+321 SAMLPVASPGD

-355 AFFVASSKLTREE
+355 EFFVASSKLTREE
-368 MVEVATSMTISSMK
+368 MIEVATSMTISSMK